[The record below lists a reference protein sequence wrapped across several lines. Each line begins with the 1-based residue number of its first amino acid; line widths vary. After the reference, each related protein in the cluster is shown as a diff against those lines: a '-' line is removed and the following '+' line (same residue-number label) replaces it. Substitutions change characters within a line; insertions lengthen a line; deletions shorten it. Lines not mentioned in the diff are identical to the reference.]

1 MSTEIF
7 TPDDE
12 LAALM
17 AELDMDAQA
26 MMEEAKKNEASSA
39 PAANTAAPATASAD
53 DAAGIDASLEELEAG
68 LGEVANAA
76 PQKGSEPVIDE
87 TLLDLEAGLAA
98 VEQDA
103 ATAAATEMEE
113 ARKAAQAK
121 AAKGGNPWAA
131 AAAKARAKVEAT
143 PDDDDPVAALQ
154 AQDRAAAAKAAEE
167 AKAAEAKA
175 AEEAKAREEA
185 ARLRIAEQNA
195 KRFQEEE
202 AERVAAEKA
211 EAEAKAKAA
220 EQAAQAAAEEK
231 AAQERAAA
239 EAKAKVEAI
248 ARANAAAEAAKV
260 AEAAKTAEV
269 PRPAV
274 DTPAAASAAKLRFSI
289 DVEQFQRD
297 TRVTEA
303 TLDNCM
309 IEQASIRAFYGVQ
322 AAQAEAQASRMKA
335 RFDVVEATL
344 YERHRKALA
353 KAEEKV
359 TEKMVDCAVKQDPNW
374 LKAKNMMIEAE
385 TIAAMNKGMVDS
397 LRDRK
402 DMLVQLGA
410 DRREGMKGQ
419 LRILNEQGDRESI
432 ADRAANA
439 AREAM
444 GLNKKA
450 A

>member
-26 MMEEAKKNEASSA
+26 MMEEAKKHEANSA
-39 PAANTAAPATASAD
+39 PAANTPASSAAPAN
-53 DAAGIDASLEELEAG
+53 DAAVIDASLEELEAG
-68 LGEVANAA
+68 LSEVSAAA
-76 PQKGSEPVIDE
+76 PQKKPEPVIDE
-87 TLLDLEAGLAA
+87 TLLDVVAGVAA

-103 ATAAATEMEE
+103 ANAAAAEMEA
-113 ARKAAQAK
+113 ARQAAQAK
-121 AAKGGNPWAA
+121 AAQGGNPWAA
-131 AAAKARAKVEAT
+131 AAAKARAKVNAT
-143 PDDDDPVAALQ
+143 PDDDDPVAALE
-154 AQDRAAAAKAAEE
+154 AQERTAAAKAAEE
-167 AKAAEAKA
+167 ARAAEAKA
-175 AEEAKAREEA
+175 RDEA

-202 AERVAAEKA
+202 AERIAAEQA

-220 EQAAQAAAEEK
+220 AAQAAAEEK

-239 EAKAKVEAI
+239 EAKAKAEAI
-248 ARANAAAEAAKV
+248 ARAKAAADAEQAA
-260 AEAAKTAEV
+260 AAAV
-269 PRPAV
+269 PRPTA
-274 DTPAAASAAKLRFSI
+274 DTPASASAGKLRFGI

-309 IEQASIRAFYGVQ
+309 IEQASTRAFYGAQ

-335 RFDVVEATL
+335 RFEVIEATL
-344 YERHRKALA
+344 YDRHRKALA

-385 TIAAMNKGMVDS
+385 TIAAMNKSMVDS

-419 LRILNEQGDRESI
+419 LRILSEQGDRESI

-444 GLNKKA
+444 GLNKKTA
-450 A
+450 